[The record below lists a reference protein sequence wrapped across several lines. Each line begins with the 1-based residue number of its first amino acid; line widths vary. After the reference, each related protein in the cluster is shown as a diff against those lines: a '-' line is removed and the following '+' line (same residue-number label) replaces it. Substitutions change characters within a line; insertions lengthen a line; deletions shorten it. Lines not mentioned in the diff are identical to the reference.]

1 MLNFFKTKAFKV
13 GSFVVALVIAG
24 AITANA
30 MTYMPIKTGGVENVK
45 AIQTLV
51 GVTADGV
58 AGPMTKAAIA
68 TWQAA
73 NGLVADGAFGPAS
86 AAKANGAV
94 SGNFPAGCSSATGFS
109 TTTGM
114 SCATVSSY
122 PAGCASAVGFSSTT
136 GMSCAGTPG
145 TTPGTL
151 TGGAGSF
158 VTTTPP
164 VLSQYNNE
172 DVGEGEKDVIVAG
185 WEVEADDNSD
195 LSITSAKITLNGAS
209 NTGSTTASKYM
220 TEVSIMLDGKE
231 VASENISNF
240 SKSSTG
246 VYSKS
251 VSLSNAIVKSGDKAK
266 LTIAVS
272 SAETIDSANLTG
284 DAWTVD
290 LESVRY
296 VDGTGAMLTDSLT
309 ITPVSI
315 SFGTFAST
323 TDLEMKVAL
332 ENSNLKS
339 KVVKVDTTND
349 TDDVELLK
357 FTVEAKGSDIT
368 INDLPVLLT
377 VANAADVDAVA
388 NSLKLKVGS
397 DEWTE
402 TVSSSSTVATVTFD
416 EIDYLVKAG
425 TKATFT
431 VFADVNDIE
440 TGTFDEGDTLKAELT
455 STFVDDVVAEDKN
468 GDPIVNNDATG
479 TALGNAM
486 AFYTTGIKVTQVSSN
501 AKVASAGTS
510 SNDDVGEFTMVYRVE
525 AFGGTV
531 YVADSATATTATSF
545 STVPSDQV
553 LYTTSVGGT
562 ATTAGLSGL
571 VTFTTSNGATTSGIT
586 NGIQLEDGETTDIT
600 LSVSRTNTSTLLGS
614 GIWQM
619 ALKGI
624 SWATSDTATQ
634 DVYYFNLDDVKT
646 GPVTFN

>member
-1 MLNFFKTKAFKV
+1 MLNFFKTKTFKV
-13 GSFVVALVIAG
+13 GSLVVAFAIALTL
-24 AITANA
+24 TASA
-30 MTYMPIKTGGVENVK
+30 ATYMPIKTGGVENVK

-51 GVTADGV
+51 GAVADGK
-58 AGPMTKAAIA
+58 AGPKTMAAIA

-73 NGLVADGAFGPAS
+73 NGLTADGKFGPAS
-86 AAKANGAV
+86 AAKANGGSV
-94 SGNFPAGCSSATGFS
+94 STGG
-109 TTTGM
+109 TVALCPNGM
-114 SCATVSSY
+114 TLASNCAT
-122 PAGCASAVGFSSTT
+122 A
-136 GMSCAGTPG
+136 PG
-145 TTPGTL
+145 TTGGTTGGTL
-151 TGGAGSF
+151 TGGAGSL
-158 VTTTPP
+158 VTTTPT

-220 TEVSIMLDGKE
+220 TEVSVMLDGKE

-251 VSLSNAIVKSGDKAK
+251 VSLSNAVVKSGEKAK

-272 SAETIDSANLTG
+272 ATETIDSANLTG

-309 ITPVSI
+309 ISPVAI

-339 KVVKVDTTND
+339 KVVEVDTTND
-349 TDDVELLK
+349 TDNVELLK
-357 FTVEAKGSDIT
+357 FTVEAQGSDIT
-368 INDLPVLLT
+368 INDLPILLT
-377 VANAADVDAVA
+377 VANATDVDAVA

-397 DEWTE
+397 NEWTE

-416 EIDYLVKAG
+416 EIDYVVKAG

-431 VFADVNDIE
+431 VLADINDIE
-440 TGTFDEGDTLKAELT
+440 TGTFDEGDTLKAEIP
-455 STFVDDVVAEDKN
+455 SNFVDNMVAEDKN
-468 GDPIVNNDATG
+468 GDPIVDNDATG

-486 AFYTTGIKVTQVSSN
+486 AFYSTGIRVTQVSSN

-586 NGIQLEDGETTDIT
+586 NGIQLEDGETTDVT
-600 LSVSRTNTSTLLGS
+600 LSVSRTNTSTILGS

-634 DVYYFNLDDVKT
+634 NVYYFNLDDVKT